1 MNPSKPKTE
10 GLFIRGLE
18 RRPRTVRAWRL
29 LRWLSVGLLPLT
41 GECVMRLEEILRGLG
56 LDLDCILGGGCA
68 TTLAIG
74 EEGGI

>member
-1 MNPSKPKTE
+1 MKSSEPKPN

-18 RRPRTVRAWRL
+18 RRPRTVRVWRR
-29 LRWLSVGLLPLT
+29 LRWLPLGLLPLT
-41 GECVMRLEEILRGLG
+41 GECVMRLEEILRGL
-56 LDLDCILGGGCA
+56 DPNCIFGGGCV